1 MSKYRKTLY
10 FPGGGR
16 KELYGK
22 TKEELE
28 AKIFEA
34 KMQLRAGVKLDENPQ
49 FGKYAIMWY
58 EAYKKPNIQQA
69 TREYY
74 KNEGHGF
81 CKRAFGETK
90 RNDVGEAVGEPGA
103 ENEGNQ
109 GCDLIDES
117 VFESLE
123 TEPA

>member
-58 EAYKKPNIQQA
+58 EAYKNFQQNQA
-69 TREYY
+69 DEFGLKNVPYLYRVSIKKYRKTRC
-74 KNEGHGF
+74 F
-81 CKRAFGETK
+81 
-90 RNDVGEAVGEPGA
+90 A
-103 ENEGNQ
+103 ENSK
-109 GCDLIDES
+109 I
-117 VFESLE
+117 
-123 TEPA
+123 